1 MGKIIVGIISIFI
14 IFFFGIDIFR
24 KMTGKEKISLTK
36 WLGYSISC
44 SLLTILTVATIVLL
58 F

>member
-1 MGKIIVGIISIFI
+1 VGKIIIGIISIFI

>member
-1 MGKIIVGIISIFI
+1 MAKMIIAFISIFI

-24 KMTGKEKISLTK
+24 KMTGKAKIDLTK
-36 WLGYSISC
+36 WLGYSILC
-44 SLLTILTVATIVLL
+44 TLLTTLFVATIVVL

>member
-1 MGKIIVGIISIFI
+1 MVKMLISFISIFI

-24 KMTGKEKISLTK
+24 KMTGKAKIELTK

-44 SLLTILTVATIVLL
+44 TLLTILFVACIVVL

>member
-1 MGKIIVGIISIFI
+1 MGKIIIGIISIFI